1 MIKAIIFDCFGVVL
15 TDSLQEIRASLAREN
30 PAAALEVK
38 DIIAANNR
46 GLIEPQESNT
56 RIANILGMDV
66 EDFRAQVRAGEVR
79 NQQLLDYILVLRK
92 HYKTGMLSN
101 VAMGSLDRRFP
112 NNELARYFD
121 VVIASA
127 EIGYIKPDARAYG
140 IAAERLGVLPNECV
154 FTDDKPDF
162 CEAARQAGMQAVVYT
177 DFVQFT
183 DDLNALL
190 RDAEN

>member
-30 PAAALEVK
+30 PVAALEVK
-38 DIIAANNR
+38 DIVAANNR

-79 NQQLLDYILVLRK
+79 NEQLLDYILVLRK

-101 VAMGSLDRRFP
+101 VAMGSLDRRFR

-183 DDLNALL
+183 DDLDALL
-190 RDAEN
+190 ADAKQ